1 MVVLLFVKECYICF
15 LFNSFCK
22 FEIYILVYYENRR
35 KEKKKLKLDIV
46 YKYIVL
52 WMFYLCKDLLMI

>member
-1 MVVLLFVKECYICF
+1 MFYYLLNMLYISF

-35 KEKKKLKLDIV
+35 KGEKKLKLDIV
-46 YKYIVL
+46 YKYVVL
-52 WMFYLCKDLLMI
+52 GMFYVCKDLLMI

>member
-1 MVVLLFVKECYICF
+1 MLYISF

-35 KEKKKLKLDIV
+35 KGGIKKLKLDIV

-52 WMFYLCKDLLMI
+52 GMFYLCKDLLMI